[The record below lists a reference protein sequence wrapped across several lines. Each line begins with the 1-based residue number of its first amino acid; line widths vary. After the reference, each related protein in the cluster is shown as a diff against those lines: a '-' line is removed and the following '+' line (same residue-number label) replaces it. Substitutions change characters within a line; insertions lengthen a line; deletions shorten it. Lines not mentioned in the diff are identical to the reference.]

1 MDNAGLVYWRIDE
14 DMMVSNSDGSRFRKV
29 KLALKVD
36 GRCHAGVASDGAVY
50 FCSDYFYMGKSAPFI
65 IGVAEL
71 DEIVRFRDELR
82 LDELMRFRAEMMEN
96 SNGI

>member
-1 MDNAGLVYWRIDE
+1 
-14 DMMVSNSDGSRFRKV
+14 
-29 KLALKVD
+29 
-36 GRCHAGVASDGAVY
+36 
-50 FCSDYFYMGKSAPFI
+50 MGKSAPFI